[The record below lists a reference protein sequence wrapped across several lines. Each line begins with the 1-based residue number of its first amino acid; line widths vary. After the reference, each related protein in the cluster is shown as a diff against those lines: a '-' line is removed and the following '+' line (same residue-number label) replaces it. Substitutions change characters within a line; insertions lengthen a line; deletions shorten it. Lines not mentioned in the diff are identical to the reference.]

1 MIVVVV
7 FMWSICIPVAAAP
20 TITVTGGSWYLELVK
35 TYLEPG
41 PGGSNLKD
49 HYRSRKHDPVTTV
62 IDVTGTTGAWTVNV
76 RRSGALPAGF
86 VLKVKRTNSGTGGPG
101 TISGGTTNKPITG
114 SDRLFFQCLGG
125 GDRTG
130 IEIQYR
136 LRNVTISG
144 GLTKGTYSTTITY
157 TVSDAS

>member
-1 MIVVVV
+1 MVLTASLLWLVC
-7 FMWSICIPVAAAP
+7 WPVGAAP
-20 TITVTGGSWYLELVK
+20 SITLTGGSWYLTLDDSDLV
-35 TYLEPG
+35 G
-41 PGGSNLKD
+41 AAGSDLVD

-76 RRSGALPAGF
+76 RRTGALPAGF

-144 GLTKGTYSTTITY
+144 GLTTGTYSTTITY